1 VGHAVLNAV
10 THCPFRGSR
19 EKQISMPSP
28 LLLIV
33 DDHPNAQ
40 YIALPAAIMTRS
52 IPPMLGDATVGLFL
66 RV

>member
-1 VGHAVLNAV
+1 
-10 THCPFRGSR
+10 
-19 EKQISMPSP
+19 MPSP